1 MAYLRNAW
9 YVAAWGHEVTRTLR
23 PRTLLDEPVVL
34 YRQLDGTPAAIADRC
49 PHRFAPLHLG
59 RLIGDA
65 VECGYHGLKFDC
77 SGACVENPHGD
88 QRIPA
93 AARVRAYPLV
103 EQDGLVWIW
112 MGDAA
117 RADASQVPAYRY
129 LADPSFKTIG
139 NVMLQQA
146 NYQLV
151 VDNLMDLTHVNFLH
165 APYQKTDELLV
176 APHDV
181 TQTGRTLDSRRA
193 IPSTR
198 APQSFTP
205 FLADADAPVAYWLDM
220 HWQAPG
226 ACQLEVG
233 VTPVGQPRSAG
244 ILRRGTHIVT
254 PETDTT
260 THYFYASSRNYLLD
274 DPKADQETTNWQQ
287 VGFHEQDKPM
297 LEAVQQRMGTTDLD
311 ALRPVLLSSD
321 LAAIR
326 VRRILKELM
335 ADEASGNVDR
345 LPNGSVLT
353 MDA

>member
-1 MAYLRNAW
+1 
-9 YVAAWGHEVTRTLR
+9 
-23 PRTLLDEPVVL
+23 
-34 YRQLDGTPAAIADRC
+34 
-49 PHRFAPLHLG
+49 
-59 RLIGDA
+59 
-65 VECGYHGLKFDC
+65 
-77 SGACVENPHGD
+77 
-88 QRIPA
+88 
-93 AARVRAYPLV
+93 
-103 EQDGLVWIW
+103 
-112 MGDAA
+112 MGDPA
-117 RADASQVPAYRY
+117 RADAAQVPAYRY
-129 LADPSFKTIG
+129 LTDPSFKTIG

-176 APHDV
+176 APHEV

-205 FLADADAPVAYWLDM
+205 FLADPDAPVAYWLDM
-220 HWQAPG
+220 RWQAPG

-335 ADEASGNVDR
+335 AEEAGGNAGR
-345 LPNGSVLT
+345 IPNDSVLT